1 LFLISSWM
9 PLMSLDLLKVTVMT
23 CCILASASLAETE
36 TVRLGAHFRDAAG
49 NPFQRLG
56 SVSEALN
63 RQKLDMQQFVKGFD
77 DCQALVAGPIESA
90 TPRDSL
96 RDTWTVIQTIS
107 VECWALLQIAPS
119 GQVTAAGPSDRI
131 TMEMIHE
138 IMANADRLS
147 AEDEDWAKTL
157 IVFTGGEVACKDR
170 ERCRLSLPDGKS
182 PPEQS
187 LDFEVIMAIG
197 DERFILVTQMIY
209 GRSGFVYG
217 VLWRDAG
224 GGGQVVKIFPDLS

>member
-1 LFLISSWM
+1 
-9 PLMSLDLLKVTVMT
+9 
-23 CCILASASLAETE
+23 
-36 TVRLGAHFRDAAG
+36 VRLAAHFRDAAG
-49 NPFQRLG
+49 NPFQSLG
-56 SVSEALN
+56 SVSEALD

-107 VECWALLQIAPS
+107 VECWTLMQIAP
-119 GQVTAAGPSDRI
+119 GTKVAPTEPDDRI
-131 TMEMIHE
+131 TPEMIHK

-147 AEDEDWAKTL
+147 AENEDWAKTL
-157 IVFTGGEVACKDR
+157 IVFPGGDIACKDK

-187 LDFEVIMAIG
+187 LDFDLIAAIG
-197 DERFILVTQMIY
+197 DARFIQVTQMVY

-217 VLWRDAG
+217 VLWHESQG
-224 GGGQVVKIFPDLS
+224 GGEVISIFPDIGK